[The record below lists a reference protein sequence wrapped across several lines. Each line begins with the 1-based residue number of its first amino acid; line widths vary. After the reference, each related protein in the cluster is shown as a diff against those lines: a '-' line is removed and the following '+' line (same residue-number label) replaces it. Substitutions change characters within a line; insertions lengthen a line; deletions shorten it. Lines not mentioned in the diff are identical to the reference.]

1 MSIAGDEHEGDIGAS
16 RAATLDGE
24 TGCITRE
31 NVGHAPDGET
41 CARGDHAWTL
51 SSRLPL
57 SPRRDYDR
65 GNRPGGITM
74 KPINDVQELFRHQRA
89 IRAFT
94 DDDVPDDLVNRVLT
108 AAIHGP
114 SGSNTQPWHFI
125 VIRDRAVKQAI
136 SDVYEEARA
145 DAYGGRAGGAGGP
158 RQPLSAAPVLI
169 VACVK
174 TPASGQAGFQ
184 TGASIYPSVQNLM
197 LAARALGLGT
207 VLTTLHRR
215 RKARIHEILGIPDNV
230 ESAAII
236 PLGWPDRGSGPNR
249 RPGLERFVMRDRW
262 ADKKS

>member
-1 MSIAGDEHEGDIGAS
+1 
-16 RAATLDGE
+16 
-24 TGCITRE
+24 
-31 NVGHAPDGET
+31 
-41 CARGDHAWTL
+41 
-51 SSRLPL
+51 
-57 SPRRDYDR
+57 
-65 GNRPGGITM
+65 M
-74 KPINDVQELFRHQRA
+74 KPVTDVHELFRHQRA
-89 IRAFT
+89 IRSFT
-94 DDDVPDDLVNRVLT
+94 EQDVPDELVHRVLT

-125 VIRDRAVKQAI
+125 VIRDPAVKQAI
-136 SDVYEEARA
+136 SEAYEEARA
-145 DAYGGRAGGAGGP
+145 VAYPNPNRPAVGGP

-169 VACVK
+169 VCCVD

-236 PLGWPDRGSGPNR
+236 PLGWPDREYGPNR
-249 RPGLERFVMRDRW
+249 RPPVEQFIMRDRW
-262 ADKKS
+262 TGARA

>member
-1 MSIAGDEHEGDIGAS
+1 
-16 RAATLDGE
+16 
-24 TGCITRE
+24 
-31 NVGHAPDGET
+31 
-41 CARGDHAWTL
+41 
-51 SSRLPL
+51 
-57 SPRRDYDR
+57 
-65 GNRPGGITM
+65 M
-74 KPINDVQELFRHQRA
+74 KPVTDVHDLFRHQRA
-89 IRAFT
+89 IRTFT
-94 DDDVPDDLVNRVLT
+94 DQDVPDELVDRVLT

-136 SDVYEEARA
+136 SEAYEEARA
-145 DAYGGRAGGAGGP
+145 AAYPDRPSLAGVV

-169 VACVK
+169 VACVD

-215 RKARIHEILGIPDNV
+215 RKAPIHEILGIPANI

-236 PLGWPDRGSGPNR
+236 PLGWPDREYGPNR
-249 RPGLERFVMRDRW
+249 RPPLERFVMRDRW
-262 ADKKS
+262 NG

>member
-1 MSIAGDEHEGDIGAS
+1 
-16 RAATLDGE
+16 
-24 TGCITRE
+24 
-31 NVGHAPDGET
+31 
-41 CARGDHAWTL
+41 
-51 SSRLPL
+51 
-57 SPRRDYDR
+57 
-65 GNRPGGITM
+65 M
-74 KPINDVQELFRHQRA
+74 KPITDVHELFRHQRA
-89 IRAFT
+89 IRSFT
-94 DDDVPDDLVNRVLT
+94 DQDVPDELVHRVLT

-125 VIRDRAVKQAI
+125 VIRDAAVKQAI
-136 SDVYEEARA
+136 SEAYEEARA
-145 DAYGGRAGGAGGP
+145 AAYPNPGRPSVASGP

-169 VACVK
+169 VCCVA

-236 PLGWPDRGSGPNR
+236 PLGWPDREYGPNR
-249 RPGLERFVMRDRW
+249 RPPVERFIMRDRW
-262 ADKKS
+262 TG